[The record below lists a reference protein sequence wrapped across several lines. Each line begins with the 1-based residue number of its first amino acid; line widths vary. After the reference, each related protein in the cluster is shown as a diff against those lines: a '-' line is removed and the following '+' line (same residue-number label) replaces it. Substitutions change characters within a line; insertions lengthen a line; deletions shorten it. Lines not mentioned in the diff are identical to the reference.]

1 MDEHLNDAVFAG
13 PSDKGTVGQKA
24 SPAAALDDA
33 GRALFRL
40 GRMFD
45 RQRVR
50 RVLAQSTGH
59 SVELSRILAVQAV
72 EAVEAGLE
80 ESGAEV
86 TVGAVAERLEVDQ
99 STASRLVAD
108 TIRDGYLSRATSVA
122 DGRRSRLE
130 LTEAGRGLAEDSRR
144 YQRSVFEDLTQ
155 GWHPGEREQF
165 ARLLSKFADSM
176 AKTSLNSN
184 PYDSS
189 NPDDSRGEP

>member
-1 MDEHLNDAVFAG
+1 MNNPMEDVD
-13 PSDKGTVGQKA
+13 PSGTTVRGSDGTK
-24 SPAAALDDA
+24 PNPDRALDDA

-50 RVLAQSTGH
+50 RVLAESTGR

-72 EAVEAGLE
+72 EAGLE
-80 ESGAEV
+80 EPGAEV

-108 TIRDGYLSRATSVA
+108 TIRDGFLSRTTSEA
-122 DGRRSRLE
+122 DGRRSRLR

-144 YQRSVFEDLTQ
+144 YQRSVFEDLTR
-155 GWHPGEREQF
+155 GWPEGEREQF
-165 ARLLSKFADSM
+165 ARLLAKFADSM
-176 AKTSLNSN
+176 AEA
-184 PYDSS
+184 SS
-189 NPDDSRGEP
+189 DTEPGVPRDES

>member
-1 MDEHLNDAVFAG
+1 MNEHSNNANNVDFAAS
-13 PSDKGTVGQKA
+13 SDKEAPEQRL

-50 RVLAQSTGH
+50 RVLAESTGR

-72 EAVEAGLE
+72 EAGLE
-80 ESGAEV
+80 EPGAEV

-108 TIRDGYLSRATSVA
+108 TIRGGYLSRTTSEA

-130 LTEAGRGLAEDSRR
+130 LTEAGRELAENSRR
-144 YQRSVFEDLTQ
+144 YQRSVFEDLTR
-155 GWHPGEREQF
+155 GWPEGEREQF
-165 ARLLSKFADSM
+165 ARLLSKFADSV
-176 AKTSLNSN
+176 AESSLESDLNST
-184 PYDSS
+184 
-189 NPDDSRGEP
+189 RAEP

>member
-1 MDEHLNDAVFAG
+1 MNEQARDADFAASFDG
-13 PSDKGTVGQKA
+13 ETVEQKL
-24 SPAAALDDA
+24 SSTAALDDA

-50 RVLAQSTGH
+50 RVLAQSTGR

-72 EAVEAGLE
+72 EAGLE
-80 ESGAEV
+80 EPGAEV

-108 TIRDGYLSRATSVA
+108 TIHDGYLSRATSEA

-130 LTEAGRGLAEDSRR
+130 LTEAGRGLADDSRR
-144 YQRSVFEDLTQ
+144 YQRSVFEDLTR
-155 GWHPGEREQF
+155 GWSEGEREHF
-165 ARLLSKFADSM
+165 ARLLAKFADSV
-176 AKTSLNSN
+176 AEASLDTEPSN
-184 PYDSS
+184 T
-189 NPDDSRGEP
+189 RAEP

>member
-1 MDEHLNDAVFAG
+1 MGERAKNGVFAAPPDEEG
-13 PSDKGTVGQKA
+13 VARNTSGG
-24 SPAAALDDA
+24 AALDDA

-50 RVLAQSTGH
+50 RVLAQSTGG

-72 EAVEAGLE
+72 EAGLE
-80 ESGAEV
+80 EPEAEV

-108 TIRDGYLSRATSVA
+108 TIRDGYLSRATSEA

-130 LTEAGRGLAEDSRR
+130 LTEAGRRLAEDSRR
-144 YQRSVFEDLTQ
+144 YQRSVFEDLTR
-155 GWHPGEREQF
+155 GWPAGEREEF
-165 ARLLSKFADSM
+165 ARLLAKFADSV
-176 AKTSLNSN
+176 AKASLG
-184 PYDSS
+184 
-189 NPDDSRGEP
+189 PDPAASRGEP

>member
-1 MDEHLNDAVFAG
+1 MDEHSNDAVFAG
-13 PSDKGTVGQKA
+13 PSDKETVGQKA
-24 SPAAALDDA
+24 SPAVALDDA

-50 RVLAQSTGH
+50 RVLAESTGR
-59 SVELSRILAVQAV
+59 SVELSRILAVQ
-72 EAVEAGLE
+72 AVEAGLE

-130 LTEAGRGLAEDSRR
+130 LTEAGRTLAEDSRR
-144 YQRSVFEDLTQ
+144 YQRSVFEDLTR

-165 ARLLSKFADSM
+165 ARLLAKFADSV
-176 AKTSLNSN
+176 AKTSL
-184 PYDSS
+184 D
-189 NPDDSRGEP
+189 

>member
-1 MDEHLNDAVFAG
+1 MDENSNDAVFASPPNEETVVQK
-13 PSDKGTVGQKA
+13 PSTT
-24 SPAAALDDA
+24 AALDDA

-50 RVLAQSTGH
+50 KVLAGSTGR
-59 SVELSRILAVQAV
+59 SVELSRILVVQAV
-72 EAVEAGLE
+72 EAGLEE

-86 TVGAVAERLEVDQ
+86 TVGAVADRLEVDQ

-144 YQRSVFEDLTQ
+144 YQRSVFEDLTR
-155 GWHPGEREQF
+155 GWPAGEREQF
-165 ARLLSKFADSM
+165 ARLLAKFAYSV
-176 AKTSLNSN
+176 AKASL
-184 PYDSS
+184 DT
-189 NPDDSRGEP
+189 EPGGPRDES